1 MKLEWTKMTA
11 IVIFFNIKKSKQEKE
26 RGEREEGES
35 GKLNL
40 KRTDVYVCYIYLC
53 TCVWS
58 RTSFG
63 RQTPCLLV

>member
-53 TCVWS
+53 TCVCGVE
-58 RTSFG
+58 RALG
-63 RQTPCLLV
+63 DRPLVF